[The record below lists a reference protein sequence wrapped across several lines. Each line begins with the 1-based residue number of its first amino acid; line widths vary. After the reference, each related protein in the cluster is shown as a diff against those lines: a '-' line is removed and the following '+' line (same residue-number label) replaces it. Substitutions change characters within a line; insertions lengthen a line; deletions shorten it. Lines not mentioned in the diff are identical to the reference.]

1 MHYATT
7 KIRISNKKKRFSLN
21 DRIYAQSKESC
32 WYNLAAI
39 GELVTG
45 RDQILQLLGGLGADY
60 NSIVALLTAH
70 EDDISLHSIHG
81 ILLTHEQRL
90 CFQNLVVENDVIAT
104 NIATSQ
110 YLDHYNKKNQNC
122 NNFIPNKNDYGH
134 KPSRRSNG
142 GPSQGIQTIIQEV
155 HNANYVESSV
165 SPL

>member
-1 MHYATT
+1 M
-7 KIRISNKKKRFSLN
+7 
-21 DRIYAQSKESC
+21 
-32 WYNLAAI
+32 AAI

-60 NSIVALLTAH
+60 NSMVALLTAH

-110 YLDHYNKKNQNC
+110 YQDHNNKKNQNC